1 MKAIAGSLKL
11 ELAQFREVEAFA
23 SFGSELDEA
32 TQHTLT
38 RGVRLIEILN
48 QAPYKPLALY
58 YQIILIYAATRGFFD
73 RLEVAKVTK
82 FKELLA
88 QRLADGNLYQI
99 MLDANKNLSSGNAV
113 YAIYDE
119 FINYLVAQL

>member
-1 MKAIAGSLKL
+1 
-11 ELAQFREVEAFA
+11 LAQYREVEAFA

-32 TQHTLT
+32 TQHTLV

-48 QAPYKPLALY
+48 QAPYKPLPLY
-58 YQIILIYAATRGFFD
+58 YQIILIYAATCGFFD

-88 QRLADGNLYQI
+88 QRLADANLYQL
-99 MLDANKNLSSGNAV
+99 MVEANKALVGNAV
-113 YAIYDE
+113 YSLYDQL
-119 FINYLVAQL
+119 ITYLLTQL